1 MRKMA
6 GKEPNLF
13 KKSDGAH
20 GYNYSPAS
28 TWQKI
33 KEFQH
38 YLIYI
43 KMIIAPY
50 FLKNNRDTCI

>member
-20 GYNYSPAS
+20 GYNNSPA
-28 TWQKI
+28 
-33 KEFQH
+33 
-38 YLIYI
+38 IY
-43 KMIIAPY
+43 MTE
-50 FLKNNRDTCI
+50 D